1 MLNVLMMFVFRS
13 KSPLSFL
20 EQLFLVMEL
29 QFTLNFYALLG
40 MVLEECDGDRCQL
53 FSTIACLSP
62 FSSQQACLRWG
73 RMACFLHL
81 QLMGSHSLMGE
92 EQLIIKP
99 IAPQLIRSSLCVCIL
114 FLWNRMNKE
123 LFEGKCCSLLNF
135 VHYFVQQLDAFHYAH
150 RV

>member
-1 MLNVLMMFVFRS
+1 MLDVLMMFVFRS

-53 FSTIACLSP
+53 FSTIACLST
-62 FSSQQACLRWG
+62 FSSQQACLRWE

-81 QLMGSHSLMGE
+81 QLIGLPFADGRGAANNQTNCPSTY
-92 EQLIIKP
+92 KVF
-99 IAPQLIRSSLCVCIL
+99 CVCVYII
-114 FLWNRMNKE
+114 FMESQNKE
-123 LFEGKCCSLLNF
+123 LFEGKCCSLLNL
-135 VHYFVQQLDAFHYAH
+135 VHYFVE
-150 RV
+150 